1 MSLIYS
7 ERERVYIDLLAFKKL
22 SMEEYSNNGQAL
34 STGEPEA
41 GNPAAGADA
50 ADGGRDAHGNAT
62 VLRAGLIHKESTHP
76 IQLSYWEEYLQQNDL
91 GNQEGDQSQE
101 GDGFLVYMARKIK
114 RLPLSDLDATATRL
128 AIGGAEAQ
136 AISNRVSP
144 DPEVLQ
150 GLISLIEY
158 RRWTLLKDI
167 ENDLYIAIGK
177 APDEATIQ
185 ACLNIA
191 SQKPLTPEQIQ
202 DINKSAQRRR
212 EWLEE
217 SSEPEGG
224 VYTREV
230 LLAHV
235 AKASSTERLT
245 RIEELASE
253 AYRKYTLTPNDL
265 GTVIMAAQTKRAEL
279 KQESWQHREEYIVE
293 MRIDKIEQEHS
304 EYVLR
309 DIMASARK
317 SRRKGIISPEG
328 FKAIEN
334 AYNRRVRTLHQ
345 LKLIREA

>member
-1 MSLIYS
+1 
-7 ERERVYIDLLAFKKL
+7 
-22 SMEEYSNNGQAL
+22 
-34 STGEPEA
+34 
-41 GNPAAGADA
+41 
-50 ADGGRDAHGNAT
+50 
-62 VLRAGLIHKESTHP
+62 
-76 IQLSYWEEYLQQNDL
+76 
-91 GNQEGDQSQE
+91 
-101 GDGFLVYMARKIK
+101 
-114 RLPLSDLDATATRL
+114 
-128 AIGGAEAQ
+128 
-136 AISNRVSP
+136 
-144 DPEVLQ
+144 
-150 GLISLIEY
+150 
-158 RRWTLLKDI
+158 
-167 ENDLYIAIGK
+167 
-177 APDEATIQ
+177 
-185 ACLNIA
+185 
-191 SQKPLTPEQIQ
+191 
-202 DINKSAQRRR
+202 
-212 EWLEE
+212 
-217 SSEPEGG
+217 
-224 VYTREV
+224 V

-345 LKLIREA
+345 LKLISEA